1 MKLMGFNASPRKN
14 GNTAWIIS
22 KILDVAKKNGAET
35 EMFHSAEL
43 DIKPCCG
50 CLGCKKG
57 GMECVINDDMQKLYE
72 KIKEADALL
81 LGSPVYM
88 GQMSGQAKIFTDRLF
103 AHFSPRFSPH
113 FKEGSIQKKKLL
125 LVFDQGN
132 PDIEKF
138 RTYFD
143 YTKEMFQML
152 EFDVLDVQV
161 VAGLR
166 AEPAEEKEGLGDALN
181 EVGSSLLSR
190 VLSRMKCDGVQ

>member
-1 MKLMGFNASPRKN
+1 MKIIGFNASPRKS
-14 GNTAWIIS
+14 GNTAWIIN
-22 KILDVAKKNGAET
+22 KILEGAKENGTET
-35 EMFHSAEL
+35 ELFHTGEL

-57 GMECVINDDMQKLYE
+57 NMECVINDDMQELYR
-72 KIKEADALL
+72 KIKDADTLI

-88 GQMSGQAKIFTDRLF
+88 GQMNGQAKVFTDRLF

-113 FKEGSIQKKKLL
+113 FKEGNVEKKKLL

-132 PDIEKF
+132 PDEKKF
-138 RTYFD
+138 QEYFE
-143 YTKEMFQML
+143 YTKDMFRML

-166 AEPAEEKEGLGDALN
+166 TESAQEREELHAALYDI
-181 EVGSSLLSR
+181 GKLLS
-190 VLSRMKCDGVQ
+190 